1 MIESIAFRT
10 RAQQEEYLVKKSLLI
25 LLTAG
30 LVMSLVPA
38 HPHMRKSVTAKLG
51 DSEVTIQYFTAPI
64 NMDHVGEVGVG
75 DFRRGANLN
84 IGGDLQAGDTTIAAG
99 DYTVGCIR
107 NGEKTWTMVLSP
119 GKLGR
124 GESPDKSQLINL
136 DSHFS
141 TDMGSVEHVTFDIS
155 PGSGSLSGRAAVVW
169 RFGDH
174 YLAGAIS

>member
-1 MIESIAFRT
+1 MK
-10 RAQQEEYLVKKSLLI
+10 QLLLI

-30 LVMSLVPA
+30 LVMTLVLA
-38 HPHMRKSVTAKLG
+38 HPHMRKSVTAKVG
-51 DSEVTIQYFTAPI
+51 DSEVTLKYVTMPI
-64 NMDHVGEVGVG
+64 NMEHIGSVGVG
-75 DFRRGANLN
+75 DFRRGANLTV
-84 IGGDLQAGDTTIAAG
+84 GADLQAGGATIAAG

-107 NGEKTWTMVLSP
+107 DSENSWTMVLAP

-124 GESPDKSQLINL
+124 GESPDMSKLIKL

-141 TDMGSVEHVTFDIS
+141 TEMGSSDHVSFDIS